1 MTTQT
6 ESQDPQVGRMIGMA
20 VMMVLLLR
28 ELTVPRA
35 VLSGVKNTIDVPFDI
50 LRLLRRALMVF
61 KPLLDL
67 IGSLLAIARAA
78 LVLAVFSFVLTR
90 LLDSLGMMK
99 LR

>member
-1 MTTQT
+1 MSVQT
-6 ESQDPQVGRMIGMA
+6 ESQQPQIGRMIGMA

-35 VLSGVKNTIDVPFDI
+35 VLSGVKNVFDVPMDL
-50 LRLLRRALMVF
+50 LRLLFRSLMVF

-67 IGSLLAIARAA
+67 IGSLLAIVRAA
-78 LVLAVFSFVLTR
+78 LILAVFGVVVTK